1 MHNLAYLISAGL
13 ICSFTFFCKK
23 FHQTIG
29 SLLLQST
36 HFGFCQ
42 MMNVSLCLRMKER
55 GRMRKTIPVCLGR
68 NQKIESGEWGRNL
81 SNSELL
87 GPFMDVTS
95 IISFTS
101 LATVLMYQFSDILLF
116 FVIKNCA
123 YKVFLKFSS
132 SIFLESR

>member
-1 MHNLAYLISAGL
+1 MFENERKGQDEKNSS
-13 ICSFTFFCKK
+13 C
-23 FHQTIG
+23 
-29 SLLLQST
+29 LL
-36 HFGFCQ
+36 G
-42 MMNVSLCLRMKER
+42 
-55 GRMRKTIPVCLGR
+55 
-68 NQKIESGEWGRNL
+68 QKLEIESGEWGRNL